1 MKKILLVFLIGLL
14 ASSSVSFAQCV
25 IDTTITQA
33 IVPPAGSRFDTLP
46 NSDVIVILPYANVNQ
61 SYSEVLQFRVPSDTN
76 FAGIAGTVES
86 IKLMSILNLPSGM
99 SLGCTPTN
107 CVFIGGSFGCGELS
121 GIPTTPDSI
130 ELSIAVEYTVTIGG
144 ASAPI
149 KDTLGGFYLV
159 IKGQVNQ
166 SELSLER
173 PKVFPNPA
181 RDYIKISAGS
191 LADSHMDIR
200 IINLVGSEV
209 FHRRFNANS
218 GQALEISTADLK
230 PGVYL
235 YQIRSSGQ
243 SFSGKFSIVR

>member
-1 MKKILLVFLIGLL
+1 MKKILLSLFVGIL
-14 ASSSVSFAQCV
+14 ALPSASFAQCV

-33 IVPPAGSRFDTLP
+33 IVPPAGSKFDTLA
-46 NSDVIVILPYANVNQ
+46 NNNVIVILPYGNVNQ

-76 FAGIAGTVES
+76 FAGIAGTVDS

-99 SLGCTPTN
+99 SLGCNPGS
-107 CVFIGGSFGCGELS
+107 CVFEGGSYGCGELS

-159 IKGQVNQ
+159 IKGQVGS
-166 SELSLER
+166 SEMHLTR
-173 PKVFPNPA
+173 PRVYPNPA

-191 LADSHMDIR
+191 MADSQMDIR

-209 FHRRFNANS
+209 FRRRFS
-218 GQALEISTADLK
+218 GSSAQPMEISTASLK

-235 YQIRSSGQ
+235 YQIRASGQ
-243 SFSGKFSIVR
+243 TFSGKFSIAR